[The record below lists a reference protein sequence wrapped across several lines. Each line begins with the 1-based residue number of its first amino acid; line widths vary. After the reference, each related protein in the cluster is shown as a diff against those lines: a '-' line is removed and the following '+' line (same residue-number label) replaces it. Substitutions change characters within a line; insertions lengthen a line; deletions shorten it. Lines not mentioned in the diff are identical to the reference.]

1 MSGFFIVND
10 AVLRVAALY
19 GVFIGFDHLFYHL
32 TANGACFLGGE
43 VAVITLLEVDA
54 DFSGCFHLEFIE
66 SFLCFGNEILVVRH
80 NNDPF

>member
-10 AVLRVAALY
+10 TVLRVAALY

-54 DFSGCFHLEFIE
+54 DF
-66 SFLCFGNEILVVRH
+66 
-80 NNDPF
+80 P